1 MFDVAHARGLYV
13 WLGEG
18 WVYLNAQEQA
28 QIPERVNTAATYSFR
43 NAHLRTA
50 VEATSG
56 SHSQSQKSGAPIGDS
71 YVASARRAVADLVGA
86 RANQVVLG
94 PSRAALL
101 RNLADCLSH
110 RVGIGTEV
118 VLARSNADSAIDPWV
133 RSAHLYGATVKW
145 AEADLASGALPAWQ
159 FTSLVSPSTAIVAL
173 PAAHALVG
181 AVTDV
186 EAISSSVH
194 RISPRAWTIVDATD
208 VLPYRHVEIQ
218 SWGADVVA
226 LDLAPLGGPELG
238 ALVFR
243 DEAMFDRLRPPR
255 RRGWSSSLS
264 VSSSSLGVSAVQG
277 HGRHAGAGLV
287 EWDPPQAALCG
298 SLAAL
303 VDHWAGLD
311 DSATGT
317 RRRRL
322 QSTMPKIDTY
332 LAALAAHLVYGLKDL
347 GVYVIGFDDES
358 SHVERVPRIS
368 FIIPGMSAEAAQ
380 VRLADNGVIVGV
392 ADSDSLFDAMGVTES
407 GGALTVGLAPYNTA
421 HDVDHLLRSVSVLR

>member
-18 WVYLNAQEQA
+18 WVYLNAHEQA

-56 SHSQSQKSGAPIGDS
+56 SHSRSQRSGAPIGES

-86 RANQVVLG
+86 RAGQVVLG

-101 RNLADCLSH
+101 RNLADCLRH

-133 RSAHLYGATVKW
+133 RSAHLYGASVKW
-145 AEADLASGALPAWQ
+145 AEADLGTGALPAWQ
-159 FTSLVSPSTAIVAL
+159 FTSLVSSSTAIVAL

-208 VLPYRHVEIQ
+208 VLPYQHVEIQ
-218 SWGADVVA
+218 SWGADVLA
-226 LDLAPLGGPELG
+226 LDLAPLGGSDLG

-243 DEAMFDRLRPPR
+243 DEAMFGRLRPPR
-255 RRGWSSSLS
+255 RRKDGAS
-264 VSSSSLGVSAVQG
+264 
-277 HGRHAGAGLV
+277 AGARVV
-287 EWDPPQAALCG
+287 EWDSPQLALCG
-298 SLAAL
+298 SVSAL

-322 QSTMPKIDTY
+322 ECTLPKVSTY
-332 LAALAAHLVYGLKDL
+332 LTALAAHLVYGLKDL
-347 GVYVIGFDDES
+347 GVYVIGSDDDS
-358 SHVERVPRIS
+358 SDVERIPRVS
-368 FIIPGMSAEAAQ
+368 FMIPGISAEAARA
-380 VRLADNGVIVGV
+380 RLADNGVIVGH
-392 ADSDSLFDAMGVTES
+392 AASDSLFDAMGVTES